1 VVAVPAAAAVAGV
14 AVLLPRGD
22 GPGSQTEPLTYAA
35 PPEKSAAFST
45 AGHAPAR
52 TLAPTTSDT
61 ATLPAANPNRTQRI
75 TASLELR
82 VPNTQAVSDNTKQ
95 AVAIARSLGG
105 YPKTLNVDA
114 EDRTGYASIVL
125 RIPKQNVQR
134 AVARLSALG
143 TIVGENVAIQDIQ
156 AQVDATARKIA
167 RLQARLEYWQG
178 QPQTTDAEKHVAA
191 LTAQIAKLRRG
202 RAGTIHAASYATV
215 SVRMTTRPAPAAV
228 HHGHGPLHGLV
239 VAFRWLGIVA
249 VYVLALGAPLLILF
263 GLGWLAA
270 RAVGRHRENEL
281 LNRS

>member
-1 VVAVPAAAAVAGV
+1 VAIPVAAAVAAAV
-14 AVLLPRGD
+14 VLLP
-22 GPGSQTEPLTYAA
+22 GSGNRNDQQAERLAA
-35 PPEKSAAFST
+35 LPPPPKVAYSASGAVTTQSP
-45 AGHAPAR
+45 APVTDQAVIAR
-52 TLAPTTSDT
+52 PDANRVQRVT
-61 ATLPAANPNRTQRI
+61 ATLQ
-75 TASLELR
+75 LR

-114 EDRTGYASIVL
+114 EGRTGYASIVL

-134 AVARLSALG
+134 AVTRLSALG
-143 TIVGENVAIQDIQ
+143 TIVGENVSIQDIQ

-167 RLQARLEYWQG
+167 RLQTRLAYWHG
-178 QPQTTDAEKHVAA
+178 QPQTTDAEKHTAA

-202 RAGTIHAASYATV
+202 RASTIHAASYATV
-215 SVRMTTRPAPAAV
+215 SVQMTTRPAAAAV
-228 HHGHGPLHGLV
+228 HHGHGPLHGLA
-239 VAFRWLGIVA
+239 VAFRWIGIGA

-270 RAVGRHRENEL
+270 RALRRHRENEL